1 MRSLTYLAFPD
12 LAALVMKGSGVRVP
26 PVGLLDGYSTAA
38 MGLFADTAGTSDKE
52 GVMEDTRSTF
62 VGRIKWLDPERRCGA
77 IGDVGGSSY
86 MFELDGLEPTPAN
99 FEIGQLVTFDLS
111 SIGRARRMAISVRA
125 ARRTS
130 ASETAT
136 AA

>member
-1 MRSLTYLAFPD
+1 
-12 LAALVMKGSGVRVP
+12 
-26 PVGLLDGYSTAA
+26 
-38 MGLFADTAGTSDKE
+38 
-52 GVMEDTRSTF
+52 MEDTPSTF
-62 VGRIKWLDPERRCGA
+62 VGRIKWLDPERRRGA

-99 FEIGQLVTFDLS
+99 FEIGQLVTFDLA
-111 SIGRARRMAISVRA
+111 SIGRARQATGVRP
-125 ARRTS
+125 ARRQS